1 MSGDQPASPVSIDDL
16 NAGHASAAGMDD
28 APFGVAIVD
37 DQLRVVYANVAL
49 RRLLGEDPDG
59 RRLFELD
66 GDSAKAVEAVRRA
79 ASGGLIT
86 ELEVRREDA
95 HQLVTAFPARD
106 GDGNVTGAVV
116 TFRDITAWVEDRGR
130 AERLQRV
137 SAELSGA
144 PRIASVAEVV
154 LGQGRQALG
163 ASAGVIAL
171 LSADGRTFEI
181 AAAEG
186 FDENI
191 RRDWRE
197 FSADLET
204 PMGDAVR
211 RRQPLF
217 IDRPEQRA
225 TLYPALALPGSTTSA
240 TVPLI
245 ADERVLGAL
254 TFRFDGEQPIEPNVR
269 SFVIALGS
277 QCAQA
282 IDRARLYEAEKAARG
297 RAERLADISVRLAAA
312 SEPSAVTEI
321 TAEAGVRV
329 LGAAA
334 ASVVLVA
341 GDQLEMVSSRGHA
354 EDALERW
361 QRSDRDHPSP
371 IADCIRTGRAIFL
384 DSRAEALGRYADLS
398 HAVDEHRAWAALPL
412 IAHGRALGAL
422 GLSFTSPAK
431 LADSQRTGI
440 TTLAAQ
446 CAQALERAML
456 SSDIAVA
463 NQRLEAAL
471 LAGNMAWWE
480 WDETSNRVVW
490 SENLERIYGLD
501 PGTFGG
507 TYEAFLELVH
517 PHDRQAMRERAA
529 QGLRGEGHEFEHRI
543 VTPDGRTRWLDGR
556 SRALRRSDGSV
567 LGLAGIA
574 IDITKRKLVELA
586 LRESDARF
594 RGLFETGVLG
604 VSGGCGLAVDE
615 ANDALLEL
623 IGYTRDD
630 LGDRLLT
637 LDRLIVGEQGAP
649 IGEQEWHRLL
659 ENGWLA
665 PHEREFRR
673 MDGSTVPVLF
683 AAAVIDEASRRWIG
697 YLLDQTE
704 RKRDE
709 AALMFLAEA
718 SDLLSQSLDY
728 QETLQRLAE
737 LVVPRL
743 ADWCSVAAVGDDG
756 SIHNVAV
763 AHSDPEKVALVRELE
778 RQYPTDPEATT
789 GEAAVIRTGRT
800 EFLPSISDEL
810 LVAAAP
816 DETVLGILRDLGLR
830 SVITAPLTARGRT
843 FGAISL
849 VIAESGRS
857 YTVADVE
864 LLEDLAHRAALAID
878 NARLFRER
886 SAIADTL
893 QASLLPPVLPEVPG
907 FDVAAEYVPGG
918 DGVEVGGDF
927 YDLFSTGDG
936 RWAVV
941 IGDVCGKGAVAA
953 TLTGV
958 TRHTARA
965 AAVEDDDPVH
975 VLESVNMA
983 LLRTETGG
991 QLRFCTAV
999 VGVLEPGA
1007 PSVLSLARA
1016 GHPAPL
1022 VRRRSGRVEEIGD
1035 RGTLLGVYDDPELY
1049 QVAEPLRSGD
1059 LVVLYTDGVT
1069 DSWRHAG
1076 GDIRL
1081 VELLR
1086 SLPPDTPAAVAAQR
1100 IREGATRARGGIGD
1114 DMAVL
1119 VLRAL

>member
-16 NAGHASAAGMDD
+16 NGGDAAAGMDD
-28 APFGVAIVD
+28 APFGVAMVD
-37 DQLRVVYANVAL
+37 DELRIVRCNPAL
-49 RRLLGEDPDG
+49 RRLLGVDPGG
-59 RRLFELD
+59 RLLAELE
-66 GDSAKAVEAVRRA
+66 GVSAEAVDAVRRA
-79 ASGGLIT
+79 ASGVST
-86 ELEVRREDA
+86 AELELRHA
-95 HQLVTAFPARD
+95 GGHLLVTAFPVRD
-106 GDGNVTGAVV
+106 GDGNPAGAAVAV
-116 TFRDITAWVEDRGR
+116 RDITTWVEDRSRG
-130 AERLQRV
+130 ERLQRV
-137 SAELSGA
+137 STELSGA

-154 LGQGRQALG
+154 LGQGREALG

-181 AAAEG
+181 AATEG
-186 FDENI
+186 FDESV
-191 RRDWRE
+191 RRHWQQ

-211 RRQPLF
+211 LRRPLF
-217 IDRPEQRA
+217 IDHPEQRA
-225 TLYPALALPGSTTSA
+225 KLYPALALPGGSTSA

-245 ADERVLGAL
+245 ADQRVLGAL
-254 TFRFDGEQPIEPNVR
+254 TFRFDGARPIEPNVR

-282 IDRARLYEAEKAARG
+282 IDRVMLYEAEQAARG

-312 SEPSAVTEI
+312 SEPSALTEI
-321 TAEAGVRV
+321 TAEAGLRV

-334 ASVVLVA
+334 ASVVLVD
-341 GDQLEMVSSRGHA
+341 GDQLEVVSSRGHA
-354 EDALERW
+354 EDALAHR
-361 QRSDRDHPSP
+361 RRFDRDHPSP
-371 IADCIRTGRAIFL
+371 IAECTRSGEAIFL
-384 DSRAEALGRYADLS
+384 DSYDEALDRYPPLAD
-398 HAVDEHRAWAALPL
+398 AAAEHRAWAALPL
-412 IAHGRALGAL
+412 IAHGRVLGAL
-422 GLSFTSPAK
+422 GLSFGSPAP
-431 LADSQRTGI
+431 LAESQRTGI

-456 SSDIAVA
+456 STDIAVA

-471 LAGNMAWWE
+471 VAGDMGWWE
-480 WDETSNRVVW
+480 WDEDSNRVIW
-490 SENLERIYGLD
+490 SETLERIYGLD
-501 PGTFGG
+501 PGSFGG

-517 PHDRQAMRERAA
+517 PDDRPAMMQRAA
-529 QGLRGEGHEFEHRI
+529 QGLQGDGHEFEHRI
-543 VTPDGRTRWLDGR
+543 VRPDGRTRWIDGR
-556 SRALRRSDGSV
+556 SRARRRPDGSV
-567 LGLAGIA
+567 AGLTGIA

-594 RGLFETGVLG
+594 RGLFESGVLG
-604 VSGGCGLAVDE
+604 VSGGRGLAVDE
-615 ANDALLEL
+615 ANEALLHL

-637 LDRLIVGEQGAP
+637 LDRLIVGDEGAP
-649 IGEQEWHRLL
+649 IAEQEWHRLL
-659 ENGWLA
+659 EDGWLA

-673 MDGSTVPVLF
+673 KDGSTLPVLF
-683 AAAVIDEASRRWIG
+683 AAAVIDEASGRWIG
-697 YLLDQTE
+697 YLLDLSE
-704 RKRDE
+704 RKRNE
-709 AALMFLAEA
+709 MALMFLAEA

-728 QETLQRLAE
+728 QETLQRLAV

-743 ADWCSVAAVGDDG
+743 ADWCSVAIREDDG

-778 RQYPTDPEATT
+778 RQYPTDPAAPT
-789 GEAAVIRTGRT
+789 GAAAVIRTGRT
-800 EFLPSISDEL
+800 EFLPEIPDDL

-816 DETVLGILRDLGLR
+816 DETVLGIFRDLGLR

-857 YTVADVE
+857 YTAADVE

-878 NARLFRER
+878 NARLFHER

-893 QASLLPPVLPEVPG
+893 QASLLPPVLPAVPG
-907 FDVAAEYVPGG
+907 FDVAGEYVPGG

-927 YDLFSTGDG
+927 YDVFATGDG

-965 AAVEDDDPVH
+965 AAIEDDDPVH
-975 VLESVNMA
+975 VLESVNIA
-983 LLRTETGG
+983 LLLTDTGD

-1022 VRRRSGRVEEIGD
+1022 IKRRSGRVEEIGA

-1049 QVAEPLRSGD
+1049 QVAEPIVTGD

-1076 GDIRL
+1076 GDGRL

-1086 SLPPDTPAAVAAQR
+1086 SLPPDTPAAIAAQR
-1100 IREGATRARGGIGD
+1100 IREGATGARGGLGD